1 MQENLAFRASSSKIK
16 VAFVYMPC
24 DGLTENYFFTTSY
37 HFFMNSL
44 RKNPDID
51 VSYFKSGET
60 FDAMKLEKKFDV
72 ILLYEN
78 SLTPCNPN
86 ELKNIKKIGIPV
98 VARVGDLHNSK
109 KFDIEESHEKYGI
122 TAYFGYQHEDYF
134 YQYYPRK
141 FDYQT
146 IVFGL
151 EPSLYE
157 NLLPFSKRIKNKI
170 LNSGA
175 VGNLKLFSKIFNQFR
190 NPDNALNHYKL
201 RTLCN
206 KLSFVDYTN
215 TLQHE
220 YIGDKYPLL
229 LQKYQSS
236 IAATTA
242 NFTTKYLEIP
252 AAGCLSFM
260 EVTNQNHAS
269 FLNFIDGKNAIF
281 INERNYE
288 EKFKEFLESTDNPE
302 WEQIANSGREHV
314 LKNFGNDTAV
324 KSLVE
329 LFKKIL

>member
-1 MQENLAFRASSSKIK
+1 MTNLKKIR

-44 RKNPDID
+44 QRNSDIE
-51 VSYFKSGET
+51 VSYIQSGKS
-60 FDAMKLEKKFDV
+60 FDAMKLEKNFDI

-78 SLTPCNPN
+78 SFTPCNPN
-86 ELKNIKKIGIPV
+86 ELKNIKKLGIPV

-109 KFDIEESHEKYGI
+109 NFDISESHEKYGI
-122 TAYFGYQHEDYF
+122 TSYFGYQHEDNF
-134 YQYYPRK
+134 YKYYPKK
-141 FDYQT
+141 FDYTT

-151 EPSLYE
+151 ETSLYQ
-157 NLLPFSKRIKNKI
+157 NLLPFSKRIKKRI

-175 VGNLKLFSKIFNQFR
+175 VGNTKFLSKLFNQFK

-206 KLSFVDYTN
+206 ELSYVDYTS

-220 YIGDKYPLL
+220 FVGDKYPLL
-229 LQKYQSS
+229 LQKYQSA

-242 NFTTKYLEIP
+242 NYTQKYLEIP

-260 EVTNQNHAS
+260 EVTDENHANY
-269 FLNFIDGKNAIF
+269 LNFKDGENAIF
-281 INERNYE
+281 VNERNYQQ
-288 EKFKEFLESTDNPE
+288 KFEEFLESSDDPI
-302 WEQIANSGREHV
+302 WEQIANSGRNHV
-314 LKNFGNDTAV
+314 LNNYNNDLAV
-324 KSLVE
+324 ESLVN
-329 LFKKIL
+329 LFKKII